1 MDPRDVNRILWPLY
15 PLQLVEL
22 VARDVAREL
31 KASENSQKKDGA
43 QDHASSLEMALEQA
57 RLLVDMGITPDIDGS
72 LAAFRR
78 PGRFYQGSTW
88 VPRIPGALAENT
100 NPNMAHRSREVAR
113 RRRRSH
119 AYAQK
124 MRALAIAKK
133 PHEPHHAR
141 KFEVNGVRQGMFGCL
156 RNRVKKVKGV

>member
-1 MDPRDVNRILWPLY
+1 MDPRDVNRRLWPLY

-22 VARDVAREL
+22 VARDVAKEL
-31 KASENSQKKDGA
+31 AASENSQKKDGA

-57 RLLVDMGITPDIDGS
+57 RLLVDMGITPEIDGS
-72 LAAFRR
+72 PAAFRR

-100 NPNMAHRSREVAR
+100 NPEMARRSREVAR
-113 RRRRSH
+113 RERRRSR

-133 PHEPHHAR
+133 PHHAR
-141 KFEVNGVRQGMFGCL
+141 KFKADGVRQGTFGYLEIESKRCL
-156 RNRVKKVKGV
+156 TCC